1 MVSLFNK
8 GHDDEYLYFFA
19 QHISFFMNTP
29 IVRNFLVNVFNK
41 YNEKDPQIRE
51 TCETIQDIKL
61 NKSNLP
67 LLQKHL
73 TTLLQYIQ
81 KTKNK
86 HLTISEEEYTT
97 LKHNPD
103 KDPLRAAYAAFT
115 YSYNGKFFGGYTSI
129 VHGRDYAQER
139 KDYYDKLHDN
149 EIFKQTTLQHTSYKK
164 YIGVKGKLIYCDPPY
179 ENTAEYDSVFNS
191 STFWEDMRKLS
202 KHNYVFISEYN
213 APPDFLCITQQGK
226 RQTVSGKGD
235 TRKKQ
240 EKVFV
245 HESKLDNPI
254 IKHLLLQTK
263 YKCKSKRET
272 RKVKK

>member
-1 MVSLFNK
+1 MA
-8 GHDDEYLYFFA
+8 YLGGKA
-19 QHISFFMNTP
+19 RMSQHILELLNDPLFD
-29 IVRNFLVNVFNK
+29 NFNYIEPFCGYCHVLRQVKNKKSYTASDNNK
-41 YNEKDPQIRE
+41 Y
-51 TCETIQDIKL
+51 
-61 NKSNLP
+61 
-67 LLQKHL
+67 L
-73 TTLLQYIQ
+73 TTLLQHIQ

-86 HLTISEEEYTT
+86 HLTISEEEYDE

-164 YIGVKGKLIYCDPPY
+164 YMGVKGKLIYCDPPY

-245 HESKLDNPI
+245 HESKLIDPI

-263 YKCKSKRET
+263 YKCKSKRDT